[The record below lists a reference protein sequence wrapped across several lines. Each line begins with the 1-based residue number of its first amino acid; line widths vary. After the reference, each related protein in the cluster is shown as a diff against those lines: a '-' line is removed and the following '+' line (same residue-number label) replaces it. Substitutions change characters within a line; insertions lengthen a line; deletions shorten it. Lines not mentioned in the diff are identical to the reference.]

1 MGIVV
6 CNYNKRE
13 RVLDCIR
20 SVLESKMQDFDL
32 YVVDNAS
39 SDGSAQAVREAFGGR
54 AEIIENK
61 ENLGGSGGFNTGL
74 RRALQEG
81 YPYLMCL
88 DNDVLVDENAVGE
101 LYDFLEGH
109 PDVGMAGSKV
119 YHMEEPDLVQN
130 FGITVDFRNYCVE
143 ANYLNCP
150 EDGTMPE
157 VVYCDSVPA
166 CSLMVRSSVARRI
179 GLLPEENFLYWDDTE
194 WGYRCNLAGCR
205 VASLGKSQVLHAM
218 GAKAESRSAFPT
230 YYAWRNWLRFF
241 MRYTPQERWE
251 EMARALL
258 TSLFDMTYESNYNKD
273 AGRVRTVMCAY
284 DDALHGVAGKAR
296 EGRIFPV
303 GGGADRRLAALVGGR
318 NRIYIRDEGR
328 GETGDALFEKIRQI
342 SPGAERTEDPDG
354 ALEITACDYIFRLDS
369 FRRNTIYADLCG
381 NLVESEED
389 GEQVARYP
397 FCKKN
402 FLSAQLPVFLNGI
415 RAARRNEQP
424 LPHFPAAEE

>member
-1 MGIVV
+1 MGIVI
-6 CNYNKRE
+6 CNYNKKE
-13 RVLDCIR
+13 RVLNCIR

-39 SDGSAQAVREAFGGR
+39 SDGSAQAVREVFGSR
-54 AEIIENK
+54 AESIENK

-74 RRALQEG
+74 RRALQNG

-101 LYDFLEGH
+101 LYDFLESH

-143 ANYLNCP
+143 ANYLNRL

-194 WGYRCNLAGCR
+194 WGYRCNLAGFR
-205 VASLGKSQVLHAM
+205 VASCGKSQILHAM
-218 GAKAESRSAFPT
+218 GAKAESRSALPT
-230 YYAWRNWLRFF
+230 YYAWRNWFRFF

-251 EMARALL
+251 GMAGSLL

-273 AGRVRTVMCAY
+273 AGRMRTVMCAY
-284 DDALHGVAGKAR
+284 DDALHGVVGKAP

-303 GGGADRRLAALVGGR
+303 SGDADRKLAAFVKGR
-318 NRIYIRDEGR
+318 NRVYIRDESRGR
-328 GETGDALFEKIRQI
+328 AGDALFEKIRQI
-342 SPGAERTEDPDG
+342 SPGAERAENPDG
-354 ALEITACDYIFRLDS
+354 ALGITACDYIFHLKS
-369 FRRNTIYADLCG
+369 FRRGTVYADPCG

-389 GEQVARYP
+389 EEQVARYP
-397 FCKKN
+397 FCKEF

-415 RAARRNEQP
+415 RAVRRTE
-424 LPHFPAAEE
+424 LPFPPSPAAEE